1 MLCQYNKYSRKL
13 GMGICSVSLCD
24 PVFQK
29 ESVQDGR
36 KNDVQQ
42 EYLTWRASQVVLVV
56 KYLPA
61 NARDLSDVHLIS
73 RLEGPLEEGVATHSS
88 VLAWRIPQ
96 RSLVGY
102 SP

>member
-1 MLCQYNKYSRKL
+1 
-13 GMGICSVSLCD
+13 MGICSVSLCD

-36 KNDVQQ
+36 KNDIRQ
-42 EYLTWRASQVVLVV
+42 ECLTWRASQVVLVV

-61 NARDLSDVHLIS
+61 NARDLSDVHLTP

>member
-1 MLCQYNKYSRKL
+1 
-13 GMGICSVSLCD
+13 MGICSVSLCD